1 MKRAIDGEKDEDND
15 SAPVWADVLTDLIL
29 SMLTTS
35 SKLTKNVLFSC
46 FKHICNH
53 ITVIG
58 LQRLVNAII
67 PSNDKLFNDENDGSD
82 SDNESDIEE
91 DIEKSE
97 SESESE
103 SEEDNQS
110 SEVDEKFRNDVINA
124 LGPAAQNDDDEVSIQ
139 ILHLFK

>member
-1 MKRAIDGEKDEDND
+1 
-15 SAPVWADVLTDLIL
+15 
-29 SMLTTS
+29 
-35 SKLTKNVLFSC
+35 
-46 FKHICNH
+46 
-53 ITVIG
+53 
-58 LQRLVNAII
+58 LVNAII

-124 LGPAAQNDDDEVSIQ
+124 LGPAAQNDDDEVWIQ
-139 ILHLFK
+139 ILNLKNLFSKLYLFIY